1 MAEET
6 VLYVEHHYVCSECG
20 QVYCSLEEVL
30 LHQQS
35 HLPQQQYEVVGV
47 TDPVAA
53 DSGVYRAL
61 AVQEGHY
68 QCLECGQL
76 LLSPEELLEHQDL
89 HPKLLSQEPQEAQV
103 SKAKLANS
111 SGIQYE
117 CMECKALFN
126 TQEMWLSHRQTH
138 LAQPSQ
144 QIVFQRVAE
153 MEPTTSE
160 PVQNLELVSLAA
172 TQSIQLPAD
181 SQLLNNHQYYRA
193 GTSPHQALALVDLE
207 HSYKKSDGQNVGT
220 EPECTVELL
229 LYKCSECTQLFQT
242 PSEFLEHQ
250 ATHFTTSTTV
260 SDAGSAGDPATTAG
274 QQSSTPACAVEAVEG
289 QLASEICP
297 PAESKELPLPLVED
311 TGTTANDH
319 SYELKEGAVGGGV
332 ESSEVR
338 NKTGEEEPGQ
348 QFQCGECQK
357 SFAFSHKLRLHL
369 QSHREGSFKCPLCS
383 KTFPSPQALEEHL
396 GAAHGDE
403 SLHLCVEC
411 GLGFSTELILFSH
424 RHSHSSDPLYTCDCG
439 KTFINMT
446 KFLYHRRTHTGKEK
460 LESAA
465 IPEAPARPDQV
476 AVVKAQNSTESNCPI
491 EGAYRCS
498 PCGKLFPRQLQLLR
512 HQHFVHILERQHEC
526 QLCGKMFKKKSHLH
540 NHQLTHTGERP
551 FHCKECSKTF
561 ASQANLLRHQ
571 LTHTGEKPYR
581 CELCSKAFTQSS
593 TLQQHRLMHK
603 QHYRY
608 KCQDCGVSFMRRNRL
623 LMHYYHHT
631 GEYPYKCEE
640 CQKSF
645 LLKRLLEVHML
656 SHQGLEPLHCPLCG
670 AAFVSDIRLQ
680 EHKCSPDGRKFE
692 CMTCGKKTGSAVRLK
707 AHEQLHSGEKQ
718 ATWGKK
724 SRGSDRKRD
733 LQARTAAGLK
743 SFECP
748 DCHKMFS
755 TETSLHVHRRIHTGE
770 RPYPCP
776 DCGKAFRQSTHLKDH
791 RRLHTGEK
799 PFKCEVC
806 GKAFTI
812 AMRLSEHRRIHTGE
826 RPYICAECGKAY
838 RSFSNLWKHRKIH
851 RGQVPPAQYTNNV
864 AVLERVEALPV
875 METIEVFPASIDVQG
890 IHFETIQV
898 ENIQVENLQL
908 GSL

>member
-1 MAEET
+1 MAGET
-6 VLYVEHHYVCSECG
+6 LFYVCSECG

-35 HLPQQQYEVVGV
+35 HLPQQYEVVGV
-47 TDPVAA
+47 TDPIAV

-61 AVQEGHY
+61 AVQEGQY

-76 LLSPEELLEHQDL
+76 LLSPGELLEHQDL
-89 HPKLLSQEPQEAQV
+89 HLKLLSHEPQEGQILKTKPE
-103 SKAKLANS
+103 SS
-111 SGIQYE
+111 SGIQFE
-117 CMECKALFN
+117 CVDCKALFN

-138 LAQPSQ
+138 LTQPSQ

-153 MEPTTSE
+153 MEPAASE
-160 PVQNLELVSLAA
+160 PVQNLELVSLTA
-172 TQSIQLPAD
+172 TQGIQLPAD
-181 SQLLNNHQYYRA
+181 SQLLNNHQYYHA
-193 GTSPHQALALVDLE
+193 GSSPHQTLALVDLE
-207 HSYKKSDGQNVGT
+207 HSYKKNDGQNVSA

-229 LYKCSECTQLFQT
+229 LYKCSECTQLFQS
-242 PSEFLEHQ
+242 PNEYLEHQ
-250 ATHFTTSTTV
+250 ATHFTTSTAA
-260 SDAGSAGDPATTAG
+260 SDTASAGDLTNAVG
-274 QQSSTPACAVEAVEG
+274 LQNSGPACAEEAVEQQPG
-289 QLASEICP
+289 TEICS
-297 PAESKELPLPLVED
+297 PAESKELPLSLAED
-311 TGTTANDH
+311 SETTTNDH
-319 SYELKEGAVGGGV
+319 SYELKENAAGCGV
-332 ESSEVR
+332 KSP
-338 NKTGEEEPGQ
+338 NMKTKTREEEPSQ
-348 QFQCGECQK
+348 QFHCADCKK
-357 SFAFSHKLRLHL
+357 SFAFSHRLQLHL

-383 KTFPSPQALEEHL
+383 KAFPSPEALEEHL
-396 GAAHGDE
+396 GATHSDE

-424 RHSHSSDPLYTCDCG
+424 RHSHSSDPLHTCDCG

-446 KFLYHRRTHTGKEK
+446 KFLYHRRSHTGKEK
-460 LESAA
+460 LETAA
-465 IPEAPARPDQV
+465 VLDVPVPTPACPDQD
-476 AVVKAQNSTESNCPI
+476 AAAKSENSTGRNCPA
-491 EGAYRCS
+491 EGAFRCS
-498 PCGKLFPRQLQLLR
+498 PCGKEFPRQLQLLR
-512 HQHFVHILERQHEC
+512 HQHFVHILERQHKC

-551 FHCKECSKTF
+551 FHCKVCSKTF

-593 TLQQHRLMHK
+593 TLQQHRLMHG

-608 KCQDCGVSFMRRNRL
+608 KCQECGVSFMRRNRF
-623 LMHYYHHT
+623 LMHCYHHT
-631 GEYPYKCEE
+631 GEYPYKCQQ

-656 SHQGLEPLHCPLCG
+656 SHQGLEPLRCPICG
-670 AAFVSDIRLQ
+670 AAFVSDLRLQ
-680 EHKCSPDGRKFE
+680 EHKCSPDGHKFE
-692 CMTCGKKTGSAVRLK
+692 CMTCGKKIGSAARLK

-718 ATWGKK
+718 TTWGKRN
-724 SRGSDRKRD
+724 RGNERKRN
-733 LQARTAAGLK
+733 LQARSAAGLK

-799 PFKCEVC
+799 PFKCEIC

-838 RSFSNLWKHRKIH
+838 RSFSNLWKHRKVH
-851 RGQVPPAQYTNNV
+851 RSQLPAAQYTNNV
-864 AVLERVEALPV
+864 AILERVEALPV
-875 METIEVFPASIDVQG
+875 VEAIEVFRCAAGYP
-890 IHFETIQV
+890 
-898 ENIQVENLQL
+898 L
-908 GSL
+908 